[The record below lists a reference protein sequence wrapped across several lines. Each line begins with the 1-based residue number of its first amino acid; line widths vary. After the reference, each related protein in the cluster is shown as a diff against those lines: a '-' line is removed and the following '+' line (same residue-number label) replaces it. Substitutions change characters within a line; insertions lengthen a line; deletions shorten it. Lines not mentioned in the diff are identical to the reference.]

1 MDFLIQVLAG
11 AVVGFAIGVT
21 GVGGGSLMTPFLL
34 IIGYPAPVAIGTDLF
49 YAGITKLGG
58 VFSHH
63 RRHHV
68 AWPIVAYLA
77 AGSIPAAIAVHVLLL
92 DEQFQNSVLFE
103 EVLTRSLG
111 AMLIVTSLIL
121 ILQNRLPKVPRAHKR
136 ESFFLTLL
144 TGAFLGVCV
153 TLSSVGAGAFGAA
166 VLLMLHSRL
175 SAVRIVGTDIAHA
188 VPLTLIAGLGYLGAG
203 FVDPILLLSLLIGS
217 LPAIQ
222 LGSRVGHLLPERI
235 LRVALILILGALGIY
250 YSVLVRA

>member
-1 MDFLIQVLAG
+1 MEFLLLILMG
-11 AVVGFAIGVT
+11 AAVGFAIGVT

-58 VFSHH
+58 AYSHH
-63 RRHHV
+63 RRNHV
-68 AWPIVAYLA
+68 AWPIVVYLA
-77 AGSIPAAIAVHVLLL
+77 AGSIPAAIAVHLVLLDTL
-92 DEQFQNSVLFE
+92 LGDASLFE

-111 AMLIVTSLIL
+111 AMLIATSLIL
-121 ILQNRLPKVPRAHKR
+121 ILRNRLPKVPREHKR
-136 ESFFLTLL
+136 ESFFLTWL

-188 VPLTLIAGLGYLGAG
+188 VPLTLIAGLGYLSGG
-203 FVDPILLLSLLIGS
+203 FVDPVLLLSLLIGS

-222 LGSRVGHLLPERI
+222 LGSRVSHLLPERI
-235 LRVALILILGALGIY
+235 LRVALIALLGALGTY
-250 YSVLVRA
+250 YSLFV

>member
-1 MDFLIQVLAG
+1 MDFLIQIMAG

-34 IIGYPAPVAIGTDLF
+34 IIGYPAPVAIGTDLL

-58 VFSHH
+58 AFSHH

-77 AGSIPAAIAVHVLLL
+77 AGSIPAAIAVHVFVL

-111 AMLIVTSLIL
+111 AMLIVTCLIL
-121 ILQNRLPKVPRAHKR
+121 MLRNRLPKVPREHKR
-136 ESFFLTLL
+136 ESFFFTLL

-166 VLLMLHSRL
+166 ILLMLHSRL

-188 VPLTLIAGLGYLGAG
+188 VPLTLIAGLGYLSGG
-203 FVDPILLLSLLIGS
+203 FVDPVLLLSLLIGS
-217 LPAIQ
+217 LPAIH
-222 LGSRVGHLLPERI
+222 LGSRVGHLLPEQM
-235 LRVALILILGALGIY
+235 LRVALVLILGVLGVY
-250 YSVLVRA
+250 YSVFV

>member
-34 IIGYPAPVAIGTDLF
+34 IVGYPAPVAIGTDLF

-58 VFSHH
+58 AFSHH

-92 DEQFQNSVLFE
+92 DEQFQNSALFE
-103 EVLTRSLG
+103 QVLTRSLG

-188 VPLTLIAGLGYLGAG
+188 VPLTLIAGLGYLSAG

-235 LRVALILILGALGIY
+235 LRVALILILGVLGIY

>member
-1 MDFLIQVLAG
+1 MDFLIQIMAG

-34 IIGYPAPVAIGTDLF
+34 IIGYPAPVAIGTDLL

-58 VFSHH
+58 AFSHH

-77 AGSIPAAIAVHVLLL
+77 AGSIPAAIAVHVFVL
-92 DEQFQNSVLFE
+92 DEQFQNSALFE

-111 AMLIVTSLIL
+111 AMLIVTCLIL
-121 ILQNRLPKVPRAHKR
+121 MLRNRLPKVPREHKR
-136 ESFFLTLL
+136 ESFFFTLL

-166 VLLMLHSRL
+166 ILLMLHSRL

-188 VPLTLIAGLGYLGAG
+188 VPLTLIAGLGYLSGG
-203 FVDPILLLSLLIGS
+203 FVDPVLLLSLLIGS
-217 LPAIQ
+217 LPAIH
-222 LGSRVGHLLPERI
+222 LGSRVGHLLPEQM
-235 LRVALILILGALGIY
+235 LRVALVMILGVLGVY
-250 YSVLVRA
+250 YSVFV

>member
-49 YAGITKLGG
+49 YAGITKMGG
-58 VFSHH
+58 AVSHH

-77 AGSIPAAIAVHVLLL
+77 AGSIPAAIAVHVQLL
-92 DEQFQNSVLFE
+92 DEQFQNSALFE
-103 EVLTRSLG
+103 ELLTRSLG

-136 ESFFLTLL
+136 ESFLLNWL
-144 TGAFLGVCV
+144 TGAFIGVCV
-153 TLSSVGAGAFGAA
+153 TL
-166 VLLMLHSRL
+166 
-175 SAVRIVGTDIAHA
+175 
-188 VPLTLIAGLGYLGAG
+188 Y
-203 FVDPILLLSLLIGS
+203 
-217 LPAIQ
+217 
-222 LGSRVGHLLPERI
+222 
-235 LRVALILILGALGIY
+235 
-250 YSVLVRA
+250 

>member
-1 MDFLIQVLAG
+1 MEFSLQILAG
-11 AVVGFAIGVT
+11 AAVGFAIGVT

-49 YAGITKLGG
+49 YAGITKAGG
-58 VFSHH
+58 VFSHNRQNH
-63 RRHHV
+63 I

-77 AGSIPAAIAVHVLLL
+77 AGSIPAAIAVHMLLL
-92 DEQFQNSVLFE
+92 DDLFNNSVLFE
-103 EVLTRSLG
+103 QVLTRSLG
-111 AMLIVTSLIL
+111 AMLIVTSSALIL
-121 ILQNRLPKVPRAHKR
+121 RNRLPKFPRTLKR
-136 ESFFLTLL
+136 ESFFLTWL

-175 SAVRIVGTDIAHA
+175 AAVRIVGTDIAHA
-188 VPLTLIAGLGYLGAG
+188 VPLTLIAGLGYLRAG
-203 FVDPILLLSLLIGS
+203 FVDPILLSSLLIGS

-250 YSVLVRA
+250 YGVFV